1 MKARCLAR
9 PSIEPHIKFEHNQN
23 LVAPR
28 HSGVPHHIQ
37 REEYAYVLTAGIVA
51 SIVLSGIM
59 LRYYAQVLKSKPPS
73 ISNHENNRWVP
84 LNMETS

>member
-1 MKARCLAR
+1 MQCTLAMKTRCLVR

-37 REEYAYVLTAGIVA
+37 REEYAYVLTASIVA
-51 SIVLSGIM
+51 SIAQVCSGIM
-59 LRYYAQVLKSKPPS
+59 LTY
-73 ISNHENNRWVP
+73 
-84 LNMETS
+84 